1 MKACLFSGVEQ
12 MEVKEV
18 DRPARAENEV
28 TIEVARAGLCG
39 TDLHVYLGD
48 MAHRVTPPRILGH
61 EMVGAIVEAPE
72 EGDFREGDRVVVEP
86 TVFCGRCAACR
97 RGHTHVCQNLNFMGV
112 DSTGAFANYWN
123 VPQDRLHK
131 VPDTLD
137 DVAGALIEPLAVAV
151 HDVRR
156 AQVEVGDRAVVI
168 GGGPIGLLVAIAA
181 RLDGADVIISEVNPF
196 RIGVAELCGFDTV
209 NPSETNLV
217 DHVNEWTDGAAADL
231 VFEVSGHPAGA
242 EMMTEI
248 VRVRGTIALVGV
260 HAEPVPVNLQQFFAR
275 ELHLTGCRVYES
287 IDFERAIRI
296 AEADHVPVDKIVT
309 NVTPME
315 EIGWG
320 FEQMKNGGDVMK
332 VMIDCQS

>member
-196 RIGVAELCGFDTV
+196 RIGVAESCGFDTV

-242 EMMTEI
+242 EVMTEI

-320 FEQMKNGGDVMK
+320 FEQMKNGRDVMK

>member
-196 RIGVAELCGFDTV
+196 RIGVAESCGFDTV

-242 EMMTEI
+242 EVMTEI

>member
-196 RIGVAELCGFDTV
+196 RSGVAESCGFDTV

-217 DHVNEWTDGAAADL
+217 DHVNEWTGGAAADL

-242 EMMTEI
+242 EVMTEI

>member
-196 RIGVAELCGFDTV
+196 RIGVAESCGFDTV

-217 DHVNEWTDGAAADL
+217 DHVNEWTGGAAADL

-242 EMMTEI
+242 EVMTEI

>member
-1 MKACLFSGVEQ
+1 LKACLFSGVEQ

-196 RIGVAELCGFDTV
+196 RIGVAESCGFDTV

-242 EMMTEI
+242 EVMTEI

-320 FEQMKNGGDVMK
+320 FEQMKNGRDVMK

>member
-1 MKACLFSGVEQ
+1 M
-12 MEVKEV
+12 
-18 DRPARAENEV
+18 
-28 TIEVARAGLCG
+28 
-39 TDLHVYLGD
+39 
-48 MAHRVTPPRILGH
+48 
-61 EMVGAIVEAPE
+61 
-72 EGDFREGDRVVVEP
+72 
-86 TVFCGRCAACR
+86 
-97 RGHTHVCQNLNFMGV
+97 
-112 DSTGAFANYWN
+112 
-123 VPQDRLHK
+123 PQDRLHK

-196 RIGVAELCGFDTV
+196 RIGVAESCGFDTV

-242 EMMTEI
+242 EVMTEI